1 MGSTYILDSA
11 PLLYKHVNIFLQE
24 GGACPESCLGRM
36 AESTKA
42 LARGLEWSKVVIS
55 FACFA
60 PLSFICRHQLRAYP
74 TSWLASSIK
83 GM

>member
-1 MGSTYILDSA
+1 MGSLYILDSA
-11 PLLYKHVNIFLQE
+11 PLLDKHVNIFLQE
-24 GGACPESCLGRM
+24 GGACPESCLVRM

-42 LARGLEWSKVVIS
+42 LVRGLEWSKVGIS

-60 PLSFICRHQLRAYP
+60 PLSFLFRHQMQAYP

-83 GM
+83 GT